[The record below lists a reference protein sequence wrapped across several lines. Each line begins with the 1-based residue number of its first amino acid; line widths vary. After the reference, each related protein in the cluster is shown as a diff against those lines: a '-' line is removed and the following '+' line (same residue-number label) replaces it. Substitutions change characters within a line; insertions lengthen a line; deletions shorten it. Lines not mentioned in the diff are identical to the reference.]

1 MAINPPRLS
10 GLISV
15 QRRFITEQPVSLNY
29 NPPSGTPDYEG
40 QIHVQVVIF
49 NSPWREGHMYV
60 AAEVQGILTWVR
72 GDVTEYINSFT
83 GSPWDPNLADG
94 MRY

>member
-15 QRRFITEQPVSLNY
+15 QRRFITEQPVSLSY
-29 NPPSGTPDYEG
+29 DYPSGTPDYEG

-49 NSPWREGHMYV
+49 NGLWREGHMYV
-60 AAEVQGILTWVR
+60 GVEVQGTLTWVR
-72 GDVTEYINSFT
+72 GDVSQYINSYT
-83 GSPWDPNLADG
+83 GATWDPNYGDG
-94 MRY
+94 TSY